1 MTDRPDTRWAVD
13 SGAALLNSSIVARAK
28 TPVRPEIQALRAI
41 GVGAVTLYHLW
52 PNRLTGGFVGV
63 DVFLAVSGFLITAHL
78 LRERAET
85 GRINLPAFW
94 ARRAKRLL
102 PASLLVLTLAALAT
116 YVIVPRQLWKQ
127 FFSEFAASALY
138 GQNWLLAHNAVD
150 YLASDN
156 NPSPVQ
162 HYWTLS
168 VEEQFYVVLPLLMVA
183 AILVL
188 RRRHQLMAIGG
199 VVLAIVVGS
208 FSYSVVETTSNPAA
222 AYFITPT
229 RIWEFGVGALL
240 ALVAAEP
247 SVRVP
252 RVIRATASW
261 VGFAMILLAAII
273 FTSKTPFPGSAAAL
287 PVLGAAVVMWAGP
300 VSGIGGSARV
310 AALRPVQGLGD
321 ISYSIYLWHWPFIV
335 LIPFVTGHHLDRSDK
350 IVIVVATLVL
360 AWATKRFVE
369 DPVRFSPA
377 LLGRRRPRI
386 VFAFTAAAMA
396 FVVAVSATGYTTIQ
410 HQEAV
415 AEQKVAA
422 VLAIPPPCFGAAAL
436 ANAKQCTAAKQPS
449 VLVPDPTV
457 VNDDHPAAA
466 ECWSEKG
473 DPQLHT
479 CSMGPANAKTT
490 VLVVGDSHAN
500 QYRVAF
506 ARIADEKKWRI
517 DMVGMSGCYW
527 STSLQVYP
535 AKVQHDCRKWKANL
549 TAYLHSAPAYDVI
562 VTSYNAGSAV
572 VTQPGENAHTAMV
585 NGLVAAWKPLAARG
599 SKIIAIKDSPNPKIG
614 ITDCVAK
621 YPESPNQHC
630 AVSRATAFAAFD
642 AQPSAVTEVKN
653 AQLIDLT
660 DLFCAADACEPVV
673 GGVVLYR
680 DQGHLTDT
688 YVSTL
693 TPYLEK
699 ELVKRL

>member
-1 MTDRPDTRWAVD
+1 M
-13 SGAALLNSSIVARAK
+13 ARTN

-41 GVGAVTLYHLW
+41 GAGSVTLYHLW

-102 PASLLVLTLAALAT
+102 PASLLVLTLAAVAT
-116 YVIVPRQLWKQ
+116 YAVVPRQLWKQ
-127 FFSEFAASALY
+127 FFSELAASALY

-168 VEEQFYVVLPLLMVA
+168 VEEQFYVILPLLMVA

-188 RRRHQLMAIGG
+188 RRRHQLIAISA
-199 VVLAIVVGS
+199 VLVAIVAGS
-208 FSYSVVETTSNPAA
+208 FSYSVVETASNPAA

-240 ALVAAEP
+240 ALIAPEP
-247 SVRVP
+247 SARVP
-252 RVIRATASW
+252 RPVRATASW
-261 VGFAMILLAAII
+261 IGFAMILFAAVT
-273 FTSKTPFPGSAAAL
+273 FTGKTPFPGSAAAI
-287 PVLGAAVVMWAGP
+287 PVLGAVVVMWAGP
-300 VSGIGGSARV
+300 VGGFGGSQRL
-310 AALRPVQGLGD
+310 AALRPVQFLGD

-335 LIPFVTGHHLDRSDK
+335 LIPFITGHHLDRSDK
-350 IVIVVATLVL
+350 AVIIVATLGL

-377 LLGRRRPRI
+377 LLGGRRPRI

-396 FVVAVSATGYTTIQ
+396 LVVAVSATGYTTIQ
-410 HQEAV
+410 RQEQV

-422 VLAIPPPCFGAAAL
+422 VLATPPPCFGAAAL
-436 ANAKQCTAAKQPS
+436 ANAKQCTAGTQPN
-449 VLVPDPTV
+449 VLVPDPAV
-457 VNDDHPAAA
+457 VNDDHPPAT
-466 ECWSEKG
+466 ECWSEKD
-473 DPQLHT
+473 DPRLHR
-479 CSMGPANAKTT
+479 CAMGPANAKTII
-490 VLVVGDSHAN
+490 LVVGDSHAN

-506 ARIADEKKWRI
+506 AKIAAEKKWRI

-535 AKVQHDCRKWKANL
+535 AKVQGDCQKWKANL
-549 TAYLHSAPAYDVI
+549 TAYLHAAPTYDAI
-562 VTSYNAGSAV
+562 ITSYNAGSAI

-599 SKIIAIKDSPNPKIG
+599 SKIISIKDSPNPRAG
-614 ITDCVAK
+614 IADCVAK
-621 YPESPNQHC
+621 YPETANEHC

-642 AQPSAVTEVKN
+642 AQPSAVAKVKG
-653 AQLIDLT
+653 AQLLDLT
-660 DLFCAADACEPVV
+660 DLICTADTCKPVV

-688 YVSTL
+688 YVATL

>member
-1 MTDRPDTRWAVD
+1 M
-13 SGAALLNSSIVARAK
+13 
-28 TPVRPEIQALRAI
+28 RPEIQALRAI

-78 LRERAET
+78 LRERADT

-102 PASLLVLTLAALAT
+102 PASLLVLTLAAVAT

-150 YLASDN
+150 YLAADN

-168 VEEQFYVVLPLLMVA
+168 VEEQFYVILPLLMVA

-188 RRRHQLMAIGG
+188 GRRHQLIAIGS
-199 VVLAIVVGS
+199 VIIAIVVGS
-208 FSYSVVETTSNPAA
+208 FGYSVVETSTNPAA

-240 ALVAAEP
+240 ALIAPEP
-247 SVRVP
+247 STRIARPVR
-252 RVIRATASW
+252 AAASW
-261 VGFAMILLAAII
+261 AGFAMILFAAVT
-273 FTSKTPFPGSAAAL
+273 FTGKTPFPGSAAAV
-287 PVLGAAVVMWAGP
+287 PVVGAALVMWAGP
-300 VSGIGGSARV
+300 VGGLGGSQRL
-310 AALRPVQGLGD
+310 AALRPVQFLGD
-321 ISYSIYLWHWPFIV
+321 ISYSVYLWHWPFIV

-350 IVIVVATLVL
+350 AIVIVATLGL
-360 AWATKRFVE
+360 AWATKQFVE

-377 LLGRRRPRI
+377 LLGGRRPRT
-386 VFAFTAAAMA
+386 VLAFTAAAMA
-396 FVVAVSATGYTTIQ
+396 LVVAVSATGYTTIQ
-410 HQEAV
+410 RQEQA
-415 AEQKVAA
+415 AQLQVAA
-422 VLAIPPPCFGAAAL
+422 VLATPPPCFGAAAL
-436 ANAKQCTAAKQPS
+436 ANAKQCTAAEQPN
-449 VLVPDPTV
+449 VLVPDPAV
-457 VNDDHPAAA
+457 VNDDKPSAT
-466 ECWSEKG
+466 ECWSNKG
-473 DPQLHT
+473 DPRLHRCT
-479 CSMGPANAKTT
+479 MGPAKATT
-490 VLVVGDSHAN
+490 TILVVGDSHAN

-506 ARIADEKKWRI
+506 AKIATNRNWRI

-535 AKVQHDCRKWKANL
+535 AKVQDDCQQWKANL
-549 TAYLHSAPAYDVI
+549 VAYLDSAPAYDAI

-572 VTQPGENAHTAMV
+572 VTQAGENARTAV
-585 NGLVAAWKPLAARG
+585 INGLVAAWKPQAARG
-599 SKIIAIKDSPNPKIG
+599 TKIIAIKDSPNPKTG
-614 ITDCVAK
+614 IADCVAE
-621 YPESPNQHC
+621 YPESANQHC
-630 AVSRATAFAAFD
+630 SVSRTAAFRTFD
-642 AQPSAVTEVKN
+642 AQPSAVAKVKN

-660 DLFCAADACEPVV
+660 DLFCTASECAPVV

-693 TPYLEK
+693 TPYLQA

>member
-1 MTDRPDTRWAVD
+1 M
-13 SGAALLNSSIVARAK
+13 ARAK
-28 TPVRPEIQALRAI
+28 TPVRPEIQALRAL

-78 LRERAET
+78 LRERADT
-85 GRINLPAFW
+85 GWINLPAFW

-102 PASLLVLTLAALAT
+102 PASLLVLTLAAAAT
-116 YVIVPRQLWKQ
+116 YAIVPRQLWKQ

-162 HYWTLS
+162 HYWSLS
-168 VEEQFYVVLPLLMVA
+168 VEEQFYVILPLLMVL

-188 RRRHQLMAIGG
+188 RRRHQLAAIS
-199 VVLAIVVGS
+199 VVVVAIVVGS

-240 ALVAAEP
+240 ALVAPEP
-247 SVRVP
+247 STRVP
-252 RVIRATASW
+252 RAVRATASW
-261 VGFAMILLAAII
+261 VGFAMILFAAIT
-273 FTSKTPFPGSAAAL
+273 FTGKTPFPGSAAAV

-300 VSGIGGSARV
+300 VGGIGGSQRLAG
-310 AALRPVQGLGD
+310 LRPVQFLGD

-350 IVIVVATLVL
+350 AVIIGATLGL

-369 DPVRFSPA
+369 DPIRFSPA
-377 LLGRRRPRI
+377 LLGGRRPRT

-396 FVVAVSATGYTTIQ
+396 LVVAVCATGYTTVQ
-410 HQEAV
+410 RQEQV

-422 VLAIPPPCFGAAAL
+422 VLATPPPCFGAAAL
-436 ANAKQCTAAKQPS
+436 ANATTCTAAKQPN

-457 VNDDHPAAA
+457 VNDDKPVGS

-473 DPQLHT
+473 DPQLHRCT
-479 CSMGPANAKTT
+479 MGPAKAKTT
-490 VLVVGDSHAN
+490 ILVVGDSHAN

-506 ARIADEKKWRI
+506 AKIADEKKWRI

-527 STSLQVYP
+527 TTSLQVYP
-535 AKVQHDCRKWKANL
+535 AKVQGDCQQWKANL
-549 TAYLHSAPAYDVI
+549 TAYLDSAPAYDAI

-572 VTQPGENAHTAMV
+572 VTQPGENTQTAMV

-599 SKIIAIKDSPNPKIG
+599 TKIIAIKDSPNPKAG

-621 YPESPNQHC
+621 YPETADQHC
-630 AVSRATAFAAFD
+630 SVSRKTAFSAFD
-642 AQPSAVTEVKN
+642 AQPRAVAKVKN

-660 DLFCAADACEPVV
+660 NLFCTADTCAPVV

-693 TPYLEK
+693 TPYLET

>member
-1 MTDRPDTRWAVD
+1 M
-13 SGAALLNSSIVARAK
+13 
-28 TPVRPEIQALRAI
+28 RPEIQALRAL

-78 LRERAET
+78 LRERTET

-102 PASLLVLTLAALAT
+102 PASLLVLTLAAVAT
-116 YVIVPRQLWKQ
+116 YAVVPRQLWKQ

-168 VEEQFYVVLPLLMVA
+168 VEEQFYVILPLLMVA

-188 RRRHQLMAIGG
+188 RRRHQLFAISA
-199 VVLAIVVGS
+199 VVVAIVVGS
-208 FSYSVVETTSNPAA
+208 FSYSVVETAANPAA

-240 ALVAAEP
+240 ALVAPGP
-247 SVRVP
+247 STRVP
-252 RVIRATASW
+252 RPVRATASW
-261 VGFAMILLAAII
+261 VGFAMIVFAAVT
-273 FTSKTPFPGSAAAL
+273 FTGKTPFPGSAAAI
-287 PVLGAAVVMWAGP
+287 PVLGAAMVMWAGP
-300 VSGIGGSARV
+300 VNGFGGSQRLAS
-310 AALRPVQGLGD
+310 LRPVQFLGD
-321 ISYSIYLWHWPFIV
+321 VSYSIYLWHWPFIV
-335 LIPFVTGHHLDRSDK
+335 LIPLVTGHHLDRSDK
-350 IVIVVATLVL
+350 TVIVVATLAV

-377 LLGRRRPRI
+377 LLGGRRPRT
-386 VFAFTAAAMA
+386 VFALTVAAMA
-396 FVVAVSATGYTTIQ
+396 LVVAVSATGYTTIQ
-410 HQEAV
+410 RQEQV

-422 VLAIPPPCFGAAAL
+422 VLATPPPCFGAAAL
-436 ANAKQCTAAKQPS
+436 ANAEHCTASKQPS

-457 VNDDHPAAA
+457 VNDDKPVGT
-466 ECWSEKG
+466 ECWSGKG
-473 DPQLHT
+473 DPQLHRCT
-479 CSMGPANAKTT
+479 MGPATAKTT
-490 VLVVGDSHAN
+490 ILVVGDSHAN

-506 ARIADEKKWRI
+506 AKIADKEKWRI

-535 AKVQHDCRKWKANL
+535 VKVQAACQQWKANL
-549 TAYLHSAPAYDVI
+549 TAYLSSAPTYDAI
-562 VTSYNAGSAV
+562 VTSYNAGSAI
-572 VTQPGENAHTAMV
+572 VTHPGENAHTAMV

-599 SKIIAIKDSPNPKIG
+599 MKIIAIKDSPNPKVG

-621 YPESPNQHC
+621 YLETANQHC
-630 AVSRATAFAAFD
+630 SVPRPVAFTAFD
-642 AQPSAVTEVKN
+642 AQPSAVAKVKN

-660 DLFCAADACEPVV
+660 DLFCTAETCAPVV

-693 TPYLEK
+693 TPYLET